1 MNDAEAVT
9 AADGSV
15 GLVEAHTFVYQKPFT
30 FEDGQSL
37 PEIRLRYETYGQ
49 LNKTKSNAIMV
60 CHALSGDHHCAG
72 VHDVRDRKPGWWD
85 LMVGPGKP
93 IDTRRFFVI
102 CSNCLGGCNGST
114 GPVSINPETQKRY
127 NLTFPAV
134 SIADMVRAQSY
145 LCDFLGIDQLHC
157 VIGGSMGGMQVLQWA
172 IDFPERVRN
181 IIPLATTGRQNAQI
195 IGFNAVGRSAIV
207 HDPKWQKGN
216 YSSGDGPDVGL
227 AVARMMAHITYLS
240 NEGMQH
246 KFGRSRRNDA
256 KGHDFLDVEFEVES
270 YLRYQGRTFV
280 GRFDANSYLY
290 LTKALDHFDLYGED
304 NDLEQSLSC
313 VKARVLIVG
322 FTSDWLYPPSENR
335 AIVHA
340 LLRCGK
346 EASYAEVSMNQGHD
360 SFLIHSSE
368 LFKLVT
374 AFLS

>member
-72 VHDVRDRKPGWWD
+72 VHDVRDRKSGWWD

-246 KFGRSRRNDA
+246 KFGKVGNMS
-256 KGHDFLDVEFEVES
+256 HHTS
-270 YLRYQGRTFV
+270 Y
-280 GRFDANSYLY
+280 S
-290 LTKALDHFDLYGED
+290 
-304 NDLEQSLSC
+304 
-313 VKARVLIVG
+313 
-322 FTSDWLYPPSENR
+322 
-335 AIVHA
+335 
-340 LLRCGK
+340 
-346 EASYAEVSMNQGHD
+346 
-360 SFLIHSSE
+360 
-368 LFKLVT
+368 
-374 AFLS
+374 